1 MSDEHRWRSAQLGEA
16 RSVEVSG
23 GTIEYFER
31 GDGPALVFSHGWLAN
46 ANLWRKAVVL
56 LCDEFRCLAL
66 DLPLGSHRTR
76 MDADADLSPSG
87 VGALIADVVERLEL
101 DDLTLVGND
110 SGGAYSQIALAQHG
124 ERIGERVS
132 RLVLTSCETPYDE
145 WPPPPFDGLPAA
157 ARDPELLGQLLG
169 VLEDPAIRA
178 TPPAYGLLLKHPV
191 EVEVSDSYAL
201 PVCRDRR
208 VLHDVAK
215 AMASTSTAPVRAAGE
230 HLIASSDL
238 PVQLIWSSEDEV
250 FPLTHA
256 ERYARALRHGEVVR
270 IDDAFSFTPE
280 DQPEALAAAIR
291 TFVTQGRADLSTR

>member
-1 MSDEHRWRSAQLGEA
+1 MSGEHSWRSAQLGER
-16 RSVEVSG
+16 RSVEVPS

-46 ANLWRKAVVL
+46 ANLWRKVVDL
-56 LCDEFRCLAL
+56 LCGEFRCLSL
-66 DLPLGSHRTR
+66 DLPLGSHRTP
-76 MDADADLSPSG
+76 MDADADLSPG
-87 VGALIADVVERLEL
+87 GIGALIADVVERLEL
-101 DDLTLVGND
+101 SEVTLVGND

-124 ERIGERVS
+124 ERIGKRVS

-169 VLEDPAIRA
+169 ALEDPAIRA
-178 TPPAYGLLLKHPV
+178 TPPAYGLLLKRPV
-191 EVEVSDSYAL
+191 EAKVSDSYAL
-201 PVCRDRR
+201 PASRDKG

-215 AMASTSTAPVRAAGE
+215 AMASASTAPVREAGE

-238 PVQLIWSSEDEV
+238 PVRLIWSGEDKV
-250 FPLTHA
+250 FPIAHA
-256 ERYARALRHGEVVR
+256 ERYAGALKQGELVR

-280 DQPEALAAAIR
+280 DRPDAVAEAIR
-291 TFVTQGRADLSTR
+291 EFAG